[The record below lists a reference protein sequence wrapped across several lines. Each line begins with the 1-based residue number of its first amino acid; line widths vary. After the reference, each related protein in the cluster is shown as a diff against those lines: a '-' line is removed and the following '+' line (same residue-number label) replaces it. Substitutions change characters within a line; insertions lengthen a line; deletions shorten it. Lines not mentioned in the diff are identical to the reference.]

1 MPTAIIP
8 TIVLYEHI
16 RSICEKMKIAA
27 SLSKAD
33 YFHSILIVCISS
45 VEGKWSP
52 ISAPFTRNGSVA
64 PRIYRFV
71 VKINR
76 KIPIDFR

>member
-8 TIVLYEHI
+8 TMLLYEHI

-33 YFHSILIVCISS
+33 YFHSIFICLISIS
-45 VEGKWSP
+45 VDKKYVREN
-52 ISAPFTRNGSVA
+52 IFNRCFNTA
-64 PRIYRFV
+64 V
-71 VKINR
+71 VKQ
-76 KIPIDFR
+76 P